1 MVILKVPGMV
11 FAGSIRHNWGS
22 HPFCDLETC
31 LDYVLNKYSYLD
43 SERVAGLG
51 ASYGGYITNWIN
63 SNSNKFKTP
72 VNHDDVSSA
81 AQVYYITA
89 SYFGNRF
96 STHNLDLLNIE
107 AIRSTG
113 YKQML
118 LKQKAKPVCKIFH
131 KCRAFFN
138 TTINN
143 KHLEDKFFEAEEPL
157 NRQTFQQHFN
167 YGVFYTCIK
176 LRRQEARNAIQS
188 ANAFLKFKKSKPAAV
203 FPNCKK

>member
-81 AQVYYITA
+81 AQVYYITVRIIWIYSTLKPLEA
-89 SYFGNRF
+89 QVISRLRSQGNSRLADAAETK
-96 STHNLDLLNIE
+96 SQTSLQDI
-107 AIRSTG
+107 S
-113 YKQML
+113 QM
-118 LKQKAKPVCKIFH
+118 P
-131 KCRAFFN
+131 
-138 TTINN
+138 
-143 KHLEDKFFEAEEPL
+143 
-157 NRQTFQQHFN
+157 
-167 YGVFYTCIK
+167 G
-176 LRRQEARNAIQS
+176 
-188 ANAFLKFKKSKPAAV
+188 FL
-203 FPNCKK
+203 